1 MRICPACKTEIAND
15 NAKFCKKCGAKLPP
29 LKCQINEK
37 NEDVTKLTND
47 DIMLSEKVEKPVN
60 NTDGDRKKDE
70 KLDSDFKNEDVKE
83 KIFEQ
88 KDQAPLGDSNNTT
101 TSSVYTYTSE
111 WLKSNTQM

>member
-47 DIMLSEKVEKPVN
+47 DITLSEKVEKPVN
-60 NTDGDRKKDE
+60 NTDGD
-70 KLDSDFKNEDVKE
+70 NTY
-83 KIFEQ
+83 
-88 KDQAPLGDSNNTT
+88 DSNVLGSLKALAA
-101 TSSVYTYTSE
+101 TSASVA
-111 WLKSNTQM
+111 